1 MCRHLSWL
9 ASALCSRLEE
19 GSNVTVSERKQHAC
33 PGERG
38 EPLSVPVKILFP
50 HQPFEP
56 RRVDDAFSSECAAA
70 RALGFD
76 ACFYSHEAV
85 VAGEWGEALRP
96 LRRLDGEEKVRLL
109 LRGWMLSGEQYAALH
124 ARLEARGYT
133 LLTSPAAYE
142 EAHYL
147 PLAYPHIEG
156 FTARSEWILGDDEEE
171 AWALYHGSFRGKDA
185 LIKDWV
191 KSAKYHWKDG
201 CFIPANTSRER
212 FREIFGVFRQARGT
226 LFNRGVVLREY
237 LSLVKTGGEMRGIPV
252 IDEVRLFFFR
262 GELVVVP
269 GGDQEVNPMQHRA
282 RWERIAGAFQ
292 SDFMTMD
299 VALREDGEW
308 AIIEVGDGGV
318 SGLPET
324 LDPTR
329 FYASLWNA
337 ML

>member
-1 MCRHLSWL
+1 MSTP
-9 ASALCSRLEE
+9 A
-19 GSNVTVSERKQHAC
+19 
-33 PGERG
+33 
-38 EPLSVPVKILFP
+38 ILFP

-56 RRVDDAFSSECAAA
+56 RKVDDAFRSEYEAA
-70 RALGFD
+70 RSLGFSTLL
-76 ACFYSHEAV
+76 YSHEGV
-85 VAGEWGEALRP
+85 VEGDWAEALRP
-96 LRRLDGEEKVRLL
+96 VRRLDEVDGDSEAAPRSLL
-109 LRGWMLSGEQYAALH
+109 LRGWMLTGELYGALD
-124 ARLEARGYT
+124 ARLRARGDVGYA
-133 LLTSPAAYE
+133 LITSPESYE

-147 PLAYPHIEG
+147 PLAYPKIEDH
-156 FTARSEWILGDDEEE
+156 TARSGWILGDDEGE
-171 AWALYHGSFRGKDA
+171 AWALYERDFRGSDA

-201 CFIPANTSRER
+201 CFIPAGTSRER
-212 FREIFGVFRQARGT
+212 FGEMFKVFRQARST

-237 LSLVKTGGEMRGIPV
+237 LPLVKKGGALRGIPV

-269 GGDQEVNPMQHRA
+269 GGDEEVNPMQHRA
-282 RWERIAGAFQ
+282 RWERIARSFQ

-308 AIIEVGDGGV
+308 SIIEVGDGGV

-337 ML
+337 MLEE

>member
-1 MCRHLSWL
+1 MVVVRNQHTCPDTPRE
-9 ASALCSRLEE
+9 AMSAPPC
-19 GSNVTVSERKQHAC
+19 
-33 PGERG
+33 
-38 EPLSVPVKILFP
+38 ILFP

-56 RRVDDAFSSECAAA
+56 GRVDEAFTSEYNAA
-70 RALGFD
+70 RAIGFD
-76 ACFYSHEAV
+76 VLFYAHEAV
-85 VAGEWGEALRP
+85 VEGEWREALRAIP
-96 LRRLDGEEKVRLL
+96 RRGDEEEEKVSVL
-109 LRGWMLSGEQYAALH
+109 LRGWMLTGEQYAALY
-124 ARLEARGYT
+124 ARLEARGYVMS
-133 LLTSPAAYE
+133 TSPAAYE
-142 EAHYL
+142 ESHYL
-147 PLAYPHIEG
+147 PLAYPHIEA
-156 FTARSEWILGDDEEE
+156 FTARSEWIFGDSVED
-171 AWALYHGSFRGKDA
+171 AWGLYERSFRGADA

-201 CFIPANTSRER
+201 CFLPANTSRER
-212 FREIFGVFRQARGT
+212 FLEMFGVFRQARGT

-237 LSLVKTGGEMRGIPV
+237 LPLARRGGELRGIPV

-269 GGDQEVNPMQHRA
+269 GGDMAQNPMQHRA
-282 RWERIAGAFQ
+282 RWERIARAFQ

-308 AIIEVGDGGV
+308 SIIEVGDGGV

-337 ML
+337 AL